1 MEKALQ
7 SLSNSRPHSAFD
19 PDLKREM
26 KKMRIGVDYYPEHWE
41 KERWKTDAE
50 MMVKANIKVVRIG
63 EFAWSLYE
71 PEENDFH
78 FEWMDEILDF
88 FKGYGIHVVLCTP
101 SATPPK
107 WMVDKYPEIFQDDI
121 HGNPKIFG
129 TRKHYCFNSEIYRS
143 LTRGLVE
150 KIAKRY
156 GRHPAVE
163 AWQVD
168 NELGWANT
176 ARCYCDKCKKE
187 FQQWLKNKYQTI
199 ETLNRV
205 YGTVF
210 WSQIYNS
217 FEEVI
222 IPRAGACY
230 DTCHNT
236 QGQNP
241 ALLLDYYRFS
251 SDSVIRFAA
260 ESAEVIRKYSDRPI
274 TSNLLDAAVNSG
286 TGIDY
291 FRLAQHLDFV
301 SWDNYIE
308 FQWGLAEA
316 ATVSR
321 DHALLRSYKKQPF
334 WVMEQQSGPCGW
346 SKMGPAPTPGKL
358 RLWTYQSVANGADT
372 VVYFRW
378 RACPF
383 GTEQYWHG
391 ILDHDGKPN
400 RRYREVVQVGVEMEQ
415 LNKILGTLK
424 PTAKVAIIKSFD
436 SEWSHSIHQH
446 VENFQY
452 DRFLLSFYRPFYDM
466 GLSVDFAAPG
476 DNLSQYSLVMA
487 PALLMV
493 TGDEKQNIENYVQSG
508 GTLLLTFR
516 SGVKNIFNNMLKQ
529 TPPGVFSDLAG
540 AEVEEFDPQFEKE
553 TASSGVFGRN
563 ISKLWCDVVK
573 PKTAKTL
580 GVYTQ
585 DYYAGKPCLTV
596 NGFGKGSAYYLGCD
610 LDPSAMLRL
619 MKYLCARLGLK
630 PNPCPAEGVEQ
641 VESTDG
647 KNRVLFLMNHNSFPV
662 VVPLFRP
669 FENLLS
675 GNREEDTVA
684 LAPYDVAVLK

>member
-1 MEKALQ
+1 
-7 SLSNSRPHSAFD
+7 
-19 PDLKREM
+19 
-26 KKMRIGVDYYPEHWE
+26 MRIGADYYPEHWE
-41 KERWKTDAE
+41 KERWETDAR
-50 MMVKANIKVVRIG
+50 MMAEAGIKVVRIG

-71 PEENDFH
+71 PKENDFR

-88 FKGYGIHVVLCTP
+88 FKRHGINVVLCTP

-107 WMVDKYPEIFQDDI
+107 WMVDKYPDIFQDDV
-121 HGNPKIFG
+121 HGQPKIFG
-129 TRKHYCFNSEIYRS
+129 TRKHYCFNSGTYRR

-156 GRHPAVE
+156 GTHPAVE
-163 AWQVD
+163 AWQID

-176 ARCYCDKCKKE
+176 TRCYCNECRKE
-187 FQQWLKNKYQTI
+187 FQQWLRKKYGTV

-217 FEEVI
+217 FDEVI

-230 DTCHNT
+230 DTCRDT

-241 ALLLDYYRFS
+241 SLLLDYYRFC
-251 SDSVIRFAA
+251 SDSVVSFAA
-260 ESAEVIRKYSDRPI
+260 ESADIIRKYSNRPI
-274 TSNLLDAAVNSG
+274 TSNLLDAATNSG

-308 FQWGLAEA
+308 FQWGIAEA

-321 DHALLRSYKKQPF
+321 DHALVRGYKKKPF

-383 GTEQYWHG
+383 GTEEYWHG

-400 RRYREVVQVGVEMEQ
+400 RRYREIARVGAEMER
-415 LNKILGTLK
+415 LNQSLGTLS
-424 PTAKVAIIKSFD
+424 PMAKIAIVKSFD
-436 SEWSHSIHQH
+436 SEWSHSIHRH
-446 VENFQY
+446 VEGFQY
-452 DRFLLSFYRPFYDM
+452 DEFLLSFYRPFYRM
-466 GLSVDFAAPG
+466 GLAVDFVAPG
-476 DNLSQYSLVMA
+476 DDLSAYSLVLA

-493 TGDEKQNIENYVQSG
+493 TEEEKRSLEKYARGG
-508 GTLLLTFR
+508 GTLVLTFR
-516 SGVKNIFNNMLKQ
+516 SGVKDVFNNMLTQ
-529 TPPGVFSDLAG
+529 TVPGDFAELAG
-540 AEVEEFDPQFEKE
+540 TEAEEYDPQFQKK
-553 TASSGVFGRN
+553 TASSGVFGEN
-563 ISKLWCDVVK
+563 TSGLWCDILK
-573 PKTAKTL
+573 PNGAETL

-596 NGFGKGSAYYLGCD
+596 NRFGDGSVYYLGCD
-610 LDPSAMLRL
+610 LDAPAMLRFAQ
-619 MKYLCARLGLK
+619 YLCARLGLVR
-630 PNPCPAEGVEQ
+630 NPCPVGGVEQ
-641 VESTDG
+641 VETTDG
-647 KNRVLFLMNHNSFPV
+647 KNKVLFLLNHNASEA
-662 VVPLFRP
+662 VVPVFGQ
-669 FENLLS
+669 FENLFS
-675 GNREEDTVA
+675 GAREQTAVRLEPFGVA
-684 LAPYDVAVLK
+684 LLKHLGQ

>member
-1 MEKALQ
+1 
-7 SLSNSRPHSAFD
+7 
-19 PDLKREM
+19 
-26 KKMRIGVDYYPEHWE
+26 MRIGVDYYPEHWE
-41 KERWKTDAE
+41 KDRWKTDAE
-50 MMVKANIKVVRIG
+50 MMAKANIKVVRIG

-71 PEENDFH
+71 PEENCFH

-88 FKGYGIHVVLCTP
+88 FQDHGIRVVLCTP

-107 WMVDKYPEIFQDDI
+107 WMTDRYPDIFQDDI

-129 TRKHYCFNSEIYRS
+129 TRKHYCFNSETYRGF
-143 LTRGLVE
+143 TRGLVE

-156 GRHPAVE
+156 GHHPAVE

-176 ARCYCDKCKKE
+176 TRCYCEKCRKE
-187 FQQWLKNKYQTI
+187 FQQWTKNKYQTI
-199 ETLNRV
+199 EELNRV

-217 FEEVI
+217 FEELI

-230 DTCHNT
+230 DTCHDT

-241 ALLLDYYRFS
+241 ALLLDYYRFC
-251 SDSVIRFAA
+251 SDSVIRFAK
-260 ESAEVIRKYSDRPI
+260 ESADIIKEFSEKPV

-291 FRLAQHLDFV
+291 FKLSQNLDFV

-308 FQWGLAEA
+308 FQWGIAEP

-358 RLWTYQSVANGADT
+358 RLWTYQAVANGADT

-391 ILDHDGKPN
+391 ILNHDGKPN
-400 RRYREVVQVGVEMEQ
+400 RRYDEIVQIGAEMEQ
-415 LNKILGTLK
+415 LSKSLDALK
-424 PTAKVAIIKSFD
+424 PEARVAIVKSFD
-436 SEWSHSIHQH
+436 SEWSHSIHKH

-452 DRFLLSFYRPFYDM
+452 DEFLLDFYRPFYQM
-466 GLSVDFAAPG
+466 GIPVDFTAPC
-476 DNLSQYSLVMA
+476 DDLSRYPLVIA

-493 TGDEKQNIENYVQSG
+493 TEREKSSLENYVKQG

-516 SGVKNIFNNMLKQ
+516 SGVKDPNNNML
-529 TPPGVFSDLAG
+529 TETVPGAFSALAG
-540 AEVEEFDPQFEKE
+540 VQVQEYDPQFQKE
-553 TASSGVFGRN
+553 TRSSGVFGEGV
-563 ISKLWCDVVK
+563 SKLWCDVVE
-573 PKTAKTL
+573 PVSAQTL

-596 NGFGKGSAYYLGCD
+596 NRYGKGTVYYLGCD
-610 LDPSAMLRL
+610 LDRPALQRL
-619 MKYLCARLGLK
+619 AQYLCNRLSLTV
-630 PNPCPAEGVEQ
+630 PSCSIDGVEQ
-641 VESTDG
+641 VEATDG
-647 KNRVLFLMNHNSFPV
+647 KNLVLFIMNHNAYPV
-662 VVPLFRP
+662 IVPINHAC
-669 FENLLS
+669 ENMLTH
-675 GNREEDTVA
+675 EPVKDTVA
-684 LAPYDVAVLK
+684 LAPYDVAILNLN

>member
-1 MEKALQ
+1 
-7 SLSNSRPHSAFD
+7 
-19 PDLKREM
+19 
-26 KKMRIGVDYYPEHWE
+26 MRIGVDYYPEHWK

-50 MMVKANIKVVRIG
+50 MMVKANIKLVRIG

-71 PEENDFH
+71 PEENHLQFA
-78 FEWMDEILDF
+78 WMDEILDF
-88 FKGYGIHVVLCTP
+88 FQEYGIHVVLCTP

-107 WMVDKYPEIFQDDI
+107 WMADKYPEILQDDI

-129 TRKHYCFNSEIYRS
+129 TRKHYCFSSETYRKF
-143 LTRGLVE
+143 TRDLVE
-150 KIAKRY
+150 KIAERY
-156 GRHPAVE
+156 GHHPAVE
-163 AWQVD
+163 AWQID

-176 ARCYCDKCKKE
+176 TRCYCEKCKKE
-187 FQQWLKNKYQTI
+187 FQLWLKNKYKTI
-199 ETLNRV
+199 ETLNSI

-230 DTCHNT
+230 DTCHDT

-251 SDSVIRFAA
+251 SDSVIRFAK
-260 ESAEVIRKYSDRPI
+260 ESTDIIKKYSDKPV
-274 TSNLLDAAVNSG
+274 TSNLLDASVNSG

-291 FRLAQHLDFV
+291 FKLAENMDFV
-301 SWDNYIE
+301 SWDNYVE
-308 FQWGLAEA
+308 FQWGIAEA

-358 RLWTYQSVANGADT
+358 RLWTYQAVANGADT

-383 GTEQYWHG
+383 GTEQNWHG
-391 ILDHDGKPN
+391 ILNHDGKPN
-400 RRYREVVQVGVEMEQ
+400 RRYEEIVQIGSEMEQ
-415 LNKILGTLK
+415 LSKTIGALK

-436 SEWSHSIHQH
+436 SEWSHSIHKH

-452 DRFLLSFYRPFYDM
+452 DQFLLSFYRPFYNM
-466 GLSVDFAAPG
+466 GISVDFAVPS
-476 DNLSQYSLVMA
+476 DDFSQYSLVIA

-493 TGDEKQNIENYVQSG
+493 TEQEKSKLEDYVEQG

-516 SGVKNIFNNMLKQ
+516 SGIKDIHNNMLKE
-529 TPPGVFSDLAG
+529 TVPGVFSKLAG
-540 AEVEEFDPQFEKE
+540 VEVMEYDPQFQKE
-553 TASSGVFGRN
+553 TSSSGVFGKGVSN
-563 ISKLWCDVVK
+563 LWCDVVE
-573 PKTAKTL
+573 PVTAHTL

-585 DYYAGKPCLTV
+585 DYYSGESCLTV
-596 NGFGKGSAYYLGCD
+596 NQFGKGTVYYLGCD
-610 LDPSAMLRL
+610 LDQPALHRFTE
-619 MKYLCARLGLK
+619 YLCNQLELTV
-630 PNPCPAEGVEQ
+630 PPCPIDGVEQ

-647 KNRVLFLMNHNSFPV
+647 KNRVLFVMNHNPYPV
-662 VVPLFRP
+662 IVPLYHKY
-669 FENLLS
+669 ENLLTHS
-675 GNREEDTVA
+675 LVQDTVA
-684 LAPYDVAVLK
+684 LSPYDVAILNFN

>member
-1 MEKALQ
+1 
-7 SLSNSRPHSAFD
+7 
-19 PDLKREM
+19 
-26 KKMRIGVDYYPEHWE
+26 MRIGVDYYPEHWE

-50 MMVKANIKVVRIG
+50 MMAKANIKVVRIG

-71 PEENDFH
+71 PKENDFQ
-78 FEWMDEILDF
+78 FGWMDEILDF
-88 FKGYGIHVVLCTP
+88 FHDHGISVVLCTP

-107 WMVDKYPEIFQDDI
+107 WMTDKYPDIFQDDI

-129 TRKHYCFNSEIYRS
+129 TRKHYCFNSQTYRS
-143 LTRGLVE
+143 FTRSLVE

-156 GRHPAVE
+156 GSHPAVE
-163 AWQVD
+163 AWQID

-176 ARCYCDKCKKE
+176 TRCYCKKCEKE
-187 FQQWLKNKYQTI
+187 FRQWLKDKYKTI

-230 DTCHNT
+230 DTCHDT

-251 SDSVIRFAA
+251 SDSVIRFAK
-260 ESAEVIRKYSDRPI
+260 ESAEVIKKYSSKPV

-291 FRLAQHLDFV
+291 FKLAEQLDFV

-308 FQWGLAEA
+308 FQWGIAEA
-316 ATVSR
+316 STVSR
-321 DHALLRSYKKQPF
+321 DHSLLRSYKKQPF

-358 RLWTYQSVANGADT
+358 RLWTYQAVANGADT

-383 GTEQYWHG
+383 GTEENWHG
-391 ILDHDGKPN
+391 ILNHDGKPN
-400 RRYREVVQVGVEMEQ
+400 RRYEEIVQVGSEMEQ
-415 LNKILGTLK
+415 LSKTLGPLK
-424 PTAKVAIIKSFD
+424 PTAKVAVIKSFD
-436 SEWSHSIHQH
+436 SEWSHSIHKH

-452 DRFLLSFYRPFYDM
+452 DQFLLSFYKPFYDM
-466 GLSVDFAAPG
+466 GIPVDFAAPY
-476 DNLSQYSLVMA
+476 DDLSQYSFVIA

-493 TGDEKQNIENYVQSG
+493 TDQEKENLENYVRTG

-516 SGVKNIFNNMLKQ
+516 SGIKDVFNNMLKQ
-529 TPPGVFSDLAG
+529 TVPGTFASLAG
-540 AEVEEFDPQFEKE
+540 VEVMEYDPQFQKE
-553 TASSGVFGRN
+553 TASSGVFGASV
-563 ISKLWCDVVK
+563 SKLWCDVVE
-573 PKTAKTL
+573 PVSAEPL
-580 GVYTQ
+580 GFYTQ
-585 DYYAGKPCLTV
+585 DYYSGKACLTV
-596 NGFGKGSAYYLGCD
+596 NQFGNGAVYYLGCD
-610 LDPSAMLRL
+610 LDSSAMNRL
-619 MKYLCARLGLK
+619 MKYLCHQLK
-630 PNPCPAEGVEQ
+630 LECNPCPIEGVEQ
-641 VESTDG
+641 VEATDG
-647 KNRVLFLMNHNSFPV
+647 KEQVLFLMNHNSYPV
-662 VVPLFRP
+662 VVPLDRVY
-669 FENLLS
+669 ENLLAQ
-675 GNREEDTVA
+675 RKEERTVTIS
-684 LAPYDVAVLK
+684 PYDVAILK